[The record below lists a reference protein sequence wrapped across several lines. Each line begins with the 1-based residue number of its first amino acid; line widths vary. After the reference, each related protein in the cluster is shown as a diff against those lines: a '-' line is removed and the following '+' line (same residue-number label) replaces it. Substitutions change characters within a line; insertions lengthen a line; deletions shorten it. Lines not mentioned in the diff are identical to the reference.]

1 MKNKKILIISTGV
14 LGIVGMSSLFLNTAE
29 ARTLYIIVSSVLLL
43 TVALGG
49 LIDYNSQH
57 MRDFREIYREKYK
70 MQAEREEILRE
81 HITKLTTATHMGELK
96 NPAEK
101 NNSTGNGGCGAF
113 TVCRA
118 K

>member
-1 MKNKKILIISTGV
+1 MKNKKILITITGV
-14 LGIVGMSSLFLNTAE
+14 LGVVGMTSLFLNVAE
-29 ARTLYIIVSSVLLL
+29 ARALYIIVSSALLL
-43 TVALGG
+43 LVAIGG
-49 LIDYNSQH
+49 LIDYNSQY
-57 MRDFREIYREKYK
+57 MRDFREVYREKYK

-81 HITKLTTATHMGELK
+81 RITKLIADTYIGELK

-101 NNSTGNGGCGAF
+101 PPSKKKGGCGAF

>member
-1 MKNKKILIISTGV
+1 MKNKKILITITGV
-14 LGIVGMSSLFLNTAE
+14 LGVVGMTSLFLNTAE

-43 TVALGG
+43 LVALGG

-57 MRDFREIYREKYK
+57 MRDFREVYREKYK

-81 HITKLTTATHMGELK
+81 QIIKLTADTYIGELK

-101 NNSTGNGGCGAF
+101 ASSKRKGGCGAF
-113 TVCRA
+113 VACHT